1 MDTSKL
7 RKSHSV
13 ENEAELQKDSDRDDG
28 ILSKMVNSTEKVGE
42 LKLKELPLVHQM
54 KKKPEK

>member
-1 MDTSKL
+1 MDTPLL
-7 RKSHSV
+7 RKSHQV
-13 ENEAELQKDSDRDDG
+13 EDEAELQKESDSDDG
-28 ILSKMVNSTEKVGE
+28 ILSEIITSTEVRE

>member
-1 MDTSKL
+1 MDTSL
-7 RKSHSV
+7 LGESHQV
-13 ENEAELQKDSDRDDG
+13 EDEAELQKDSDNDDG
-28 ILSKMVNSTEKVGE
+28 ILSKIMNSSEVRE

>member
-1 MDTSKL
+1 MDTSLL

-13 ENEAELQKDSDRDDG
+13 EDEAQLQKESDSDDG
-28 ILSKMVNSTEKVGE
+28 ILSKIMNSTEKVRE

>member
-1 MDTSKL
+1 MDTSL
-7 RKSHSV
+7 LGESHQV
-13 ENEAELQKDSDRDDG
+13 EDEVELQNDSDDDG
-28 ILSKMVNSTEKVGE
+28 MLSKLINSSEVRE

>member
-7 RKSHSV
+7 GKSHSV
-13 ENEAELQKDSDRDDG
+13 EDEAELQKDSDSDDG
-28 ILSKMVNSTEKVGE
+28 ILSKIMNSTEKVRE

>member
-1 MDTSKL
+1 MDTSLL

-13 ENEAELQKDSDRDDG
+13 EDEAELQKDSDSDDG
-28 ILSKMVNSTEKVGE
+28 ILSKIMNSTEKVRE
-42 LKLKELPLVHQM
+42 VKLKELPLVHQM